1 MRSDEYVLVGSRTV
15 LAAKHGARGN
25 FFKCC
30 AVDRKSGVE
39 VVVAILKSK
48 WGRGGYRERWAK
60 QCIVNDQNEGILA
73 YKVGGLHS
81 TSLDNF
87 KIVYCD

>member
-48 WGRGGYRERWAK
+48 WGQDGGGDGVRQHEKSRRVSRKMGEAMH
-60 QCIVNDQNEGILA
+60 CE
-73 YKVGGLHS
+73 
-81 TSLDNF
+81 
-87 KIVYCD
+87 